1 MTLRTVLFI
10 IAELFLLHLASG
22 TKLLLNLSPQNLYI
36 FSCAIS
42 FSEEIRRDRENSLRD
57 LIISCCN
64 NVCSFFTLYFGNWRD
79 DYYNGDSSHGYTFF
93 FPECKQPE
101 AWLLSPSKSL
111 ISRKRV
117 IILAIHQ
124 LRPTITLP

>member
-22 TKLLLNLSPQNLYI
+22 TKLLLNLSPQNLWI
-36 FSCAIS
+36 FPCAIS

-64 NVCSFFTLYFGNWRD
+64 NVCSFFNIIFWKRD

-93 FPECKQPE
+93 FQECKQPE